1 MFTWLGGPT
10 SSATSFG
17 LYGCGGDQNYMNY
30 CNKKASAMLQKAQFT
45 PDPAARAKLLNAA
58 EKQYLSN
65 DVMSVPMYVRPGFLI
80 NSTNVKGPV
89 LNPTQQGS
97 TWNAQGWTVG

>member
-1 MFTWLGGPT
+1 
-10 SSATSFG
+10 
-17 LYGCGGDQNYMNY
+17 
-30 CNKKASAMLQKAQFT
+30 MLQKAQFT